1 MPRARLPEKIHLA
14 AACELM
20 ADDTPDLLTLKDV
33 IAKTGRGRTW
43 LLAHLKAN
51 PFFGGKPTHRR
62 AGNRIVFTLGDYA
75 NLLESLVPEPKEAP
89 KTFAMPPRPR
99 LSPDVPLGGRYEKAL
114 KALKAARERREA
126 EQRNRKRR

>member
-62 AGNRIVFTLGDYA
+62 AGNRIVFTHGDYA

-89 KTFAMPPRPR
+89 KPGAGSKGSLPP
-99 LSPDVPLGGRYEKAL
+99 LSTDGGYARAL
-114 KALKAARERREA
+114 ALLEARKAARKQKSEH
-126 EQRNRKRR
+126 KRR